1 MNNFL
6 PTSQTDLK
14 NRGWKQLDII
24 IITGDAYVDHPS
36 FGPVII
42 ARSLEAEG
50 YKVGI
55 ISQPNWQNDADFKK
69 LGRPRLFFGISSGN
83 MDSMINHYTAL
94 RKIRSEDAYSP
105 GGKSGLRPNRAA
117 VVYTQKI
124 RAIYKD
130 TPVILGGVEASMR
143 RLPHYDY
150 WSDNLRNS
158 IIFDSRADILVY
170 GMGER
175 TITSIANRLNNG
187 EDINNMKNIHGTVVI
202 GKEIKDAIVLPEF
215 SSDLLKNDFLKMHK
229 IFWHGFRDKVLIQK
243 FGKSFLIHNP
253 PAKPLST
260 KELDDVYDLNF
271 TRQPHPDY
279 NGKKIPAFTQ
289 IKDSVT
295 AHRGC
300 FGGCHFCAIGEHQGK
315 TISSRSINSII
326 KEIKTI
332 AADYNFKGTISD
344 IGGPSANMYGMSCK
358 LGISE
363 TCKITSCLFPEICPN
378 LETSHGAQ
386 KKLLNEVRKLRKV
399 KHSFISSGIRF
410 DLALKDIDYIK
421 TVAKYHT
428 SGLLKLAPE
437 HISPEVL
444 QYMNKPSIKLY
455 ERFHD
460 IYSDYCNNIGK
471 KQFIVPYIIVGHP
484 GSSLKETIQLATY
497 LKMKGI
503 RLKQIQQFT
512 PTPMTQS
519 TMMYYTGLDL
529 DGKKIN
535 TPKGREIR
543 LQKAL
548 VQWFVPQNKKLII
561 EALKNAGRK
570 DLIAFFL
577 DNEQRTTTK
586 KRKKKR

>member
-6 PTSQTDLK
+6 PTSQKDLK
-14 NRGWKQLDII
+14 DKGWKQLDII

-42 ARSLEAEG
+42 ARALEAEG
-50 YKVGI
+50 YKVGM
-55 ISQPNWQNDADFKK
+55 ISQPDWQSEVDFKK
-69 LGRPRLFFGISSGN
+69 LGRPRLFFGVSSGN

-117 VVYTQKI
+117 IVYTQKVRSI
-124 RAIYKD
+124 FKD

-143 RLPHYDY
+143 RLVHYDY
-150 WSDNLRNS
+150 WSDKLRNS

-175 TITSIANRLNNG
+175 TISTIARRLNNN
-187 EDINNMKNIHGTVVI
+187 EDIKELKHIPGTVVI
-202 GKEIKDAIVLPEF
+202 GKEVEGAVSLPEF
-215 SSDLLKNDFLKMHK
+215 SAELTNDNFLKMHK
-229 IFWHGFRDKVLIQK
+229 IFWENFRDKVLIQR

-253 PAKPLST
+253 PAKSLST
-260 KELDDVYDLNF
+260 KELDKIYDLDF

-279 NGKKIPAFTQ
+279 EGKKIPAFTQ
-289 IKDSVT
+289 IKDSIT

-315 TISSRSINSII
+315 TIRSRSIGSII

-332 AADYNFKGTISD
+332 AADSNFKGTISD

-363 TCKITSCLFPEICPN
+363 TCKITSCLFPEICPH
-378 LETSHGAQ
+378 LETSHQHQ
-386 KKLLNEVRKLRKV
+386 KKLLFEVRKLRHV

-444 QYMNKPSIKLY
+444 HYMNKPSIKLY
-455 ERFHD
+455 ARFHD
-460 IYSDYCNNIGK
+460 IFSDYCSDIGK

-484 GSSLKETIQLATY
+484 GSSLKETIKLATY
-497 LKMKGI
+497 LKKNGI
-503 RLKQIQQFT
+503 KLKQIQQFT

-529 DGKKIN
+529 NGKKIS

-561 EALKNAGRK
+561 EALKNAGRR
-570 DLIAFFL
+570 DLIDFFL
-577 DNEQRTTTK
+577 DNEQRAATNN
-586 KRKKKR
+586 RK

>member
-6 PTSQTDLK
+6 PTSQKDLK
-14 NRGWKQLDII
+14 DRGWKQLDII

-36 FGPVII
+36 FGPIII

-55 ISQPNWQNDADFKK
+55 ISQPDWKSDADFKK
-69 LGRPRLFFGISSGN
+69 LGRPKLFFGVSSGN

-105 GGKSGLRPNRAA
+105 DGKSGLRPNRAA
-117 VVYTQKI
+117 IVYTQKI
-124 RAIYKD
+124 RSIFKD
-130 TPVILGGVEASMR
+130 IPVILGGVEASMR

-150 WSDNLRNS
+150 WSDKLRNS

-175 TITSIANRLNNG
+175 TINTIADRLNNG
-187 EDINNMKNIHGTVVI
+187 EDIKEMNNIPGTVVM
-202 GKEIKDAIVLPEF
+202 GKEIESAVVLPEF
-215 SSDLLKNDFLKMHK
+215 SSDLSKTDFLKMHK
-229 IFWHGFRDKVLIQK
+229 IFWHDFRDKILIQQ

-253 PAKPLST
+253 PAKSLST
-260 KELDDVYDLNF
+260 KELDKVYDLDF
-271 TRQPHPDY
+271 TRLPHPDY
-279 NGKKIPAFTQ
+279 KGKQIPAFTQ
-289 IKDSVT
+289 IKDSIT

-315 TISSRSINSII
+315 TIRSRSINSII
-326 KEIKTI
+326 KEIKNI
-332 AADYNFKGTISD
+332 AIDPNFKGTISD

-363 TCKITSCLFPEICPN
+363 TCKITSCLFPDICPH
-378 LETSHGAQ
+378 LETSHEAQ
-386 KKLLNEVRKLRKV
+386 KKLLNEVRKLRRV

-444 QYMNKPSIKLY
+444 HYMNKPSIKLY
-455 ERFHD
+455 ERFHG
-460 IYSDYCNNIGK
+460 IYSDYCNDIGK
-471 KQFIVPYIIVGHP
+471 RQFIVPYIIVGHP

-497 LKMKGI
+497 LKKNGI
-503 RLKQIQQFT
+503 KLKQIQQFT

-561 EALKNAGRK
+561 EALKNAGRR
-570 DLIAFFL
+570 DLIDFFL
-577 DNEQRTTTK
+577 DNERRITSN
-586 KRKKKR
+586 KRKRRN

>member
-6 PTSQTDLK
+6 PTSQKDLRGK
-14 NRGWKQLDII
+14 GWKQLDII

-36 FGPVII
+36 FGPIII

-55 ISQPNWQNDADFKK
+55 ISQPDWQSDADFKK
-69 LGRPRLFFGISSGN
+69 LGRPRLFFGVSSGN

-105 GGKSGLRPNRAA
+105 SGKSGLRPNRAA
-117 VVYTQKI
+117 IVYTQKI
-124 RAIYKD
+124 RSIYKD

-150 WSDNLRNS
+150 WSDKLRNS
-158 IIFDSRADILVY
+158 IIFDSRADIVVY

-175 TITSIANRLNNG
+175 TINTIARRISNG
-187 EDINNMKNIHGTVVI
+187 EDIKEMNNIPGTVVM
-202 GKEIKDAIVLPEF
+202 GKEIDGAVVLPEF
-215 SSDLLKNDFLKMHK
+215 SPNLSKNDFLKMHK
-229 IFWHGFRDKVLIQK
+229 IFWSDFRDKVLIQK
-243 FGKSFLIHNP
+243 FGKSYLIHNP
-253 PAKPLST
+253 PAKSLST
-260 KELDDVYDLNF
+260 KELDKVYDLDF

-289 IKDSVT
+289 IKDSIT

-315 TISSRSINSII
+315 TIRSRSIGSIL
-326 KEIKTI
+326 KEIKSI
-332 AADYNFKGTISD
+332 AADKNFKGTISD

-363 TCKITSCLFPEICPN
+363 TCKITSCLFPEICSH
-378 LETSHGAQ
+378 LDTSHQEQ
-386 KKLLNEVRKLRKV
+386 KKLLNEVRKLRQV

-421 TVAKYHT
+421 IVAKYHT

-444 QYMNKPSIKLY
+444 HYMNKPSIKLY

-460 IYSDYCNNIGK
+460 IYSDYCNDIGK

-497 LKMKGI
+497 LKKNGI
-503 RLKQIQQFT
+503 KLKQIQQFT

-519 TMMYYTGLDL
+519 TMIYYTGFDL
-529 DGKKIN
+529 DGEKIN

-561 EALKNAGRK
+561 EALKNADRK
-570 DLIAFFL
+570 DLIDFFL
-577 DNEQRTTTK
+577 DNEQRTTVK

>member
-6 PTSQTDLK
+6 PTSQKDLK
-14 NRGWKQLDII
+14 DRGWKQLDII
-24 IITGDAYVDHPS
+24 IITGDAYIDHPS

-50 YKVGI
+50 YKVGV
-55 ISQPNWQNDADFKK
+55 ISQPDWQGDADFKK

-117 VVYTQKI
+117 VVYTQKV
-124 RAIYKD
+124 RSIYKE

-150 WSDNLRNS
+150 WSDKLRNS
-158 IIFDSRADILVY
+158 IIFDSRADIVVY

-175 TITSIANRLNNG
+175 TINTVARRLNNG
-187 EDINNMKNIHGTVVI
+187 DDIKKMNNIQGTVVM
-202 GKEIKDAIVLPEF
+202 GKEIEGAVVLPEF
-215 SSDLLKNDFLKMHK
+215 TSDLSKDNFLKMHK
-229 IFWHGFRDKVLIQK
+229 IFWHDFRDKILIQQ

-253 PAKPLST
+253 PAKSLST
-260 KELDDVYDLNF
+260 KELDKVYDLDF
-271 TRQPHPDY
+271 TRLPHPDY
-279 NGKKIPAFTQ
+279 KGKQIPAFTQ
-289 IKDSVT
+289 IKDSIT

-315 TISSRSINSII
+315 TIRSRSINSII
-326 KEIKTI
+326 KEIKNI
-332 AADYNFKGTISD
+332 AIDPNFKGTISD

-363 TCKITSCLFPEICPN
+363 TCKITSCLFPDICPH
-378 LETSHGAQ
+378 LETSHEAQ
-386 KKLLNEVRKLRKV
+386 KKLLNEVRKLRRV

-421 TVAKYHT
+421 IVAKYHT

-444 QYMNKPSIKLY
+444 HYMHKPSIKLY

-460 IYSDYCNNIGK
+460 IYSDYCNDIGK

-484 GSSLKETIQLATY
+484 GSSLKETIKLATY
-497 LKMKGI
+497 LKKKGI
-503 RLKQIQQFT
+503 KLKQIQQFT

-529 DGKKIN
+529 DGKKIS

-561 EALKNAGRK
+561 EALKNAGRR
-570 DLIAFFL
+570 DLIDFFL
-577 DNEQRTTTK
+577 DNERRITSN
-586 KRKKKR
+586 KRKRRN

>member
-6 PTSQTDLK
+6 PTSQKDIK
-14 NRGWKQLDII
+14 DRGWKQLDII

-55 ISQPNWQNDADFKK
+55 ISQPDWKSDKDFKK
-69 LGRPRLFFGISSGN
+69 LGRPRLFFGVSSGN

-117 VVYTQKI
+117 VVYTQKVRSI
-124 RAIYKD
+124 FKD

-150 WSDNLRNS
+150 WSDKLRNS
-158 IIFDSRADILVY
+158 IIFDSRADIVVY

-175 TITSIANRLNNG
+175 TIGTIARRLNNN
-187 EDINNMKNIHGTVVI
+187 EDIKELKNIPGTVVM
-202 GKEIKDAIVLPEF
+202 GNEINGAVVLPEYT
-215 SSDLLKNDFLKMHK
+215 SNLSNEDFLEMHK
-229 IFWHGFRDKVLIQK
+229 IFWNDFRDKILIQK
-243 FGKSFLIHNP
+243 FGKSYLIHNP
-253 PAKPLST
+253 PAKSLST
-260 KELDDVYDLNF
+260 KDLDKVYDLDF

-289 IKDSVT
+289 IKDSIT

-315 TISSRSINSII
+315 TIRSRSIGSIVN
-326 KEIKTI
+326 EIKNI
-332 AADYNFKGTISD
+332 AKDPNFKGTISD

-363 TCKITSCLFPEICPN
+363 TCKITSCLFPELCPH
-378 LETSHGAQ
+378 LETSHEAQ

-421 TVAKYHT
+421 VVAKYHT

-460 IYSDYCNNIGK
+460 IYSDYCNDIGK

-484 GSSLKETIQLATY
+484 GSSLKETILLATY
-497 LKMKGI
+497 LKKNGI
-503 RLKQIQQFT
+503 KLKQIQQFT

-529 DGKKIN
+529 DGKKIS

-561 EALKNAGRK
+561 EALKNAGRR
-570 DLIAFFL
+570 DLIDFFL
-577 DNEQRTTTK
+577 DNERRITTDK
-586 KRKKKR
+586 RKRKK

>member
-6 PTSQTDLK
+6 PTSQKDLK
-14 NRGWKQLDII
+14 DRGWKQLDII

-42 ARSLEAEG
+42 ARSMEAEG

-55 ISQPNWQNDADFKK
+55 ISQPDWQSDADFKK
-69 LGRPRLFFGISSGN
+69 LGRPRLFFGVSSGN

-117 VVYTQKI
+117 IVYTQKV
-124 RAIYKD
+124 RSIYKD

-150 WSDNLRNS
+150 WSDKLRNS
-158 IIFDSRADILVY
+158 ILFDSRADILVY

-175 TITSIANRLNNG
+175 TINEIAVRIDNG
-187 EDINNMKNIHGTVVI
+187 EDIKEMNDIPGTVVM
-202 GKEIKDAIVLPEF
+202 GKEIEGAVVLPEF
-215 SSDLLKNDFLKMHK
+215 SADLSKDNFLKMHK
-229 IFWHGFRDKVLIQK
+229 IFWNDFRDNVLIQK
-243 FGKSFLIHNP
+243 FAKSYLIHNP

-260 KELDDVYDLNF
+260 KELDKVYDLDF

-279 NGKKIPAFTQ
+279 KGKKIPAYIQ

-315 TISSRSINSII
+315 TIRSRSIGSII
-326 KEIKTI
+326 NEIKII
-332 AADYNFKGTISD
+332 AADKNFKSTISD

-363 TCKITSCLFPEICPN
+363 TCKITSCLFPEICPH
-378 LETSHGAQ
+378 LDTSHLEQ

-421 TVAKYHT
+421 IIAKYHT

-444 QYMNKPSIKLY
+444 HYMNKPSIKLY

-460 IYSDYCNNIGK
+460 IYSDYCNDIGK

-497 LKMKGI
+497 LKKNGI
-503 RLKQIQQFT
+503 KLKQIQQFT

-519 TMMYYTGLDL
+519 TMMYYTGLDF
-529 DGKKIN
+529 DGKKIK

-561 EALKNAGRK
+561 EALQNAGRK
-570 DLIAFFL
+570 DLIDFFL
-577 DNEQRTTTK
+577 DDEQRTTIKHK
-586 KRKKKR
+586 KRR

>member
-1 MNNFL
+1 MNNYL
-6 PTSQTDLK
+6 PISKNDLK
-14 NRGWKQLDII
+14 ERGWDQLDII

-36 FGPVII
+36 FGPVIV

-55 ISQPNWQNDADFKK
+55 ISQPDWQNDKDFKK
-69 LGRPRLFFGISSGN
+69 LGRPRLFFGVSSGN
-83 MDSMINHYTAL
+83 MDSMINHYTAM

-117 VVYTQKI
+117 VVYTQKVRSI
-124 RAIYKD
+124 FKG

-158 IIFDSRADILVY
+158 IIFDSRADLLVY

-175 TITSIANRLNNG
+175 TINTIAKRLADG
-187 EDINNMKNIHGTVVI
+187 EEIKELKNIRGTVVI
-202 GKEIKDAIVLPEF
+202 GKEIDDAVILPEF
-215 SSDLLKNDFLKMHK
+215 SSDLSKKDFHEMRLK
-229 IFWHGFRDKVLIQK
+229 FWENFRDKVLIQK

-253 PAKPLST
+253 PAKPLTT
-260 KELDDVYDLNF
+260 KELDKVYDLEF
-271 TRQPHPDY
+271 TRQPHPTY

-300 FGGCHFCAIGEHQGK
+300 FGGCHFCAIGSHQGK
-315 TISSRSINSII
+315 TIRSRSIDSIR
-326 KEIKTI
+326 KEIMTI
-332 AADYNFKGTISD
+332 ASDKNFNGTISD

-363 TCKITSCLFPEICPN
+363 TCKRTSCLFPEICPHLN
-378 LETSHGAQ
+378 SSHLEQ
-386 KKLLNEVRKLRKV
+386 KKLLNEVRKLKNI
-399 KHSFISSGIRF
+399 KHSFISSGLRF

-421 TVAKYHT
+421 VVAKYHT

-444 QYMNKPSIKLY
+444 KYMYKPSVDLY
-455 ERFHD
+455 ERFHE
-460 IYSDYCNNIGK
+460 IYSSYCEKIGK
-471 KQFIVPYIIVGHP
+471 KQFIIPYIIVGHP
-484 GSSLKETIQLATY
+484 GSSLKETIKLAVY
-497 LKMKGI
+497 LKKKGI
-503 RLKQIQQFT
+503 KLKQIQQFT

-519 TMMYYTGLDL
+519 TMMYYTGFNL
-529 DGKKIN
+529 DGNNIHI
-535 TPKGREIR
+535 PRGREVR

-570 DLIAFFL
+570 DLIDFFL
-577 DNEQRTTTK
+577 DNPRPIK
-586 KRKKKR
+586 PNIRKRKR

>member
-6 PTSQTDLK
+6 PTSQKDLK
-14 NRGWKQLDII
+14 DRGWKQLDII

-42 ARSLEAEG
+42 ARSMEAEG

-55 ISQPNWQNDADFKK
+55 ISQPDWQSDADFKK
-69 LGRPRLFFGISSGN
+69 LGRPRLFFGVSSGN

-117 VVYTQKI
+117 IVYTQKV
-124 RAIYKD
+124 RSIYKD

-150 WSDNLRNS
+150 WSDKLRNS
-158 IIFDSRADILVY
+158 ILFDSRADILVY

-175 TITSIANRLNNG
+175 TINEIAERIDNG
-187 EDINNMKNIHGTVVI
+187 KDIKEMKNIPGTVVM
-202 GKEIKDAIVLPEF
+202 GKEVEGAVVLPEF
-215 SSDLLKNDFLKMHK
+215 SNDLSKNDFLKMRK
-229 IFWHGFRDKVLIQK
+229 IFWNDFRDKVLIQK
-243 FGKSFLIHNP
+243 FAKSFLIHNP

-260 KELDDVYDLNF
+260 KELDKVYDLDF

-279 NGKKIPAFTQ
+279 KGKKIPAYIQ

-315 TISSRSINSII
+315 TIRSRSIGSII
-326 KEIKTI
+326 NEIKII
-332 AADYNFKGTISD
+332 AADKNFKSTISD

-363 TCKITSCLFPEICPN
+363 TCKITSCLFPEICPH
-378 LETSHGAQ
+378 LDTSHLEQ

-421 TVAKYHT
+421 IIAKYHT

-444 QYMNKPSIKLY
+444 HYMNKPSIKLY

-460 IYSDYCNNIGK
+460 IYSDYCNDIGK

-497 LKMKGI
+497 LKKNGI
-503 RLKQIQQFT
+503 KLKQIQQFT

-519 TMMYYTGLDL
+519 TMMYYTGLDF
-529 DGKKIN
+529 DGKKIK

-561 EALKNAGRK
+561 EALQNAGRK
-570 DLIAFFL
+570 DLIDFFL
-577 DNEQRTTTK
+577 DDEQRTTIKHK
-586 KRKKKR
+586 KRR